1 MGGSGIPVQP
11 GGEIIQNRSEYQ
23 ENIVTMLALE
33 EHEEELVREIEDYLD
48 TQFPED
54 AELVRKRFNCLKN
67 FGAAISCF
75 PSVRESRMLR
85 GTVRNEEKLIE
96 TLCEFIPS
104 ARLFHIPTR
113 ILAARSF
120 FVAKAHAFS
129 LLFMLVQDREEFH
142 EPVRR
147 IIFSIVCTIMTEEV
161 YISFL
166 DDPSLSRKVKFRL
179 AQDLIALWD
188 CGTDFRSV
196 RHLPALEALWTA
208 RDEAPPSFGTMDGAS
223 ELFRISIDL
232 GKDWQEFLVAQ
243 TANEETR
250 WALEEF
256 LFGLS
261 YEEILEVR
269 SRLRRFGVSAVGSK
283 EVRSFLGRRPS
294 YTAVTHTD
302 PRAIY
307 DFYVD
312 RRETAAFRKRSSAP
326 GPKRTLEEI
335 YLRYRITQE

>member
-1 MGGSGIPVQP
+1 MPV
-11 GGEIIQNRSEYQ
+11 
-23 ENIVTMLALE
+23 LE
-33 EHEEELVREIEDYLD
+33 DHEEALVREIEAYLNSH
-48 TQFPED
+48 FPED
-54 AELVRKRFNCLKN
+54 AELVRQRFNCLKN
-67 FGAAISCF
+67 FGAALSSF
-75 PSVRESRMLR
+75 PSVRESRILR
-85 GTVRNEEKLIE
+85 GTIRNEKKLIE
-96 TLCEFIPS
+96 NLCDFIPS

-113 ILAARSF
+113 ILASRSF

-129 LLFMLVQDREEFH
+129 LLSLLVRDREEFLD
-142 EPVRR
+142 PVRR

-166 DDPSLSRKVKFRL
+166 DDPSIPQKIRFRL

-196 RHLPALEALWTA
+196 QHLPALEALWTA

-232 GKDWQEFLVAQ
+232 GTDWQEFLVSQ

-269 SRLRRFGVSAVGSK
+269 SRLKRFGVGAVGSQ
-283 EVRSFLGRRPS
+283 EVRSFLGHRPT
-294 YTAVTHTD
+294 YTTVTHTD

-307 DFYVD
+307 DFYME
-312 RRETAAFRKRSSAP
+312 RRETASFRKRSSAP

-335 YLRYRITQE
+335 YLRYRIAQE

>member
-1 MGGSGIPVQP
+1 VEAEGRYNRE
-11 GGEIIQNRSEYQ
+11 GEIIQNKSEYK
-23 ENIVTMLALE
+23 ENICAMLDLE
-33 EHEEELVREIEDYLD
+33 DHEKELVREIEAYLD
-48 TQFPED
+48 SQFPED
-54 AELVRKRFNCLKN
+54 AELVRERFNCLKN
-67 FGAAISCF
+67 FGAAISGF

-85 GTVRNEEKLIE
+85 GTVRNEEKLLE
-96 TLCEFIPS
+96 TLCGFIPS

-129 LLFMLVQDREEFH
+129 LLSLLVQEREEFYD
-142 EPVRR
+142 PIRR
-147 IIFSIVCTIMTEEV
+147 IIFSLVCTIMTEEV

-166 DDPSLSRKVKFRL
+166 DDPTLPRKVKFRL

-188 CGTDFRSV
+188 CGTDFQSV
-196 RHLPALEALWTA
+196 RHLPALEALWAA
-208 RDEAPPSFGTMDGAS
+208 REGAPPSFGTMDGAS

-232 GKDWQEFLVAQ
+232 GTDWQEFLVSQ
-243 TANEETR
+243 TSNEETR

-269 SRLRRFGVSAVGSK
+269 SRLKRFGVSALGYG

-294 YTAVTHTD
+294 YTAVTHRED

-312 RRETAAFRKRSSAP
+312 RRETASFRKRSSAP
-326 GPKRTLEEI
+326 GPKKTLEEI
-335 YLRYRITQE
+335 YLRYRIARE